1 MSDAEKFVEELKKKG
16 HVPSEAKLITKLTE
30 EDIGKLVVF
39 KATIKEVGIRLSPPI
54 NVTWEEIEGE
64 VDNSGFMTKLLD
76 VDVALR
82 NNSLYAKFKEGT
94 KKSDVVAYFNRA
106 MSLFNILGIPFDFVS
121 ESDILTVAEGL
132 ERRLLFISSMKAERR
147 GTGIEPVP
155 VLASEFGPIGFA
167 MFGVWKAIKES
178 SFFEKNDFYE
188 LLGYSRYYYFHS
200 NFLLSFIHGWLF
212 IESMVNSIW
221 AELVAK
227 KFPTPPA
234 GREWSTKIKI
244 DELYLLGHI
253 DDDLRKELHWLRK
266 KRNAIFHADPQEQE
280 VEIGG
285 GDSLAAVKAGLALFY
300 RFIMGFKD
308 DKIIDFLDLAKK
320 MYRAIHEPSKS

>member
-1 MSDAEKFVEELKKKG
+1 
-16 HVPSEAKLITKLTE
+16 
-30 EDIGKLVVF
+30 
-39 KATIKEVGIRLSPPI
+39 
-54 NVTWEEIEGE
+54 
-64 VDNSGFMTKLLD
+64 
-76 VDVALR
+76 VDVALK

-121 ESDILTVAEGL
+121 ESDILTVAEGV
-132 ERRLLFISSMKAERR
+132 ERKLLFISSVKAKRR
-147 GTGIEPVP
+147 GTGIEPVSVP
-155 VLASEFGPIGFA
+155 ASEFDPIGFA
-167 MFGVWKAIKES
+167 MFGVWEAIKKS
-178 SFFEKNDFYE
+178 SFFKKSDFYE

-200 NFLLSFIHGWLF
+200 NFLLTFIHGWLF

-227 KFPTPPA
+227 RFPAPPA
-234 GREWSTKIKI
+234 GREWSTQIKI

-253 DDDLRKELHWLRK
+253 DDDLRTQLHRLRK
-266 KRNAIFHADPQEQE
+266 KRNAVFHADPQERE

-285 GDSLAAVKAGLALFY
+285 DDSFAAVKTGLALFY
-300 RFIMGFKD
+300 KFIMGFKD
-308 DKIIDFLDLAKK
+308 DTIIDFSDLAKK

>member
-1 MSDAEKFVEELKKKG
+1 MSDDEKFVEELKKKG

-39 KATIKEVGIRLSPPI
+39 EATIKEVGIRLSPPI
-54 NVTWEEIEGE
+54 NVMWAEVEGE
-64 VDNSGFMTKLLD
+64 VDKSRFMTKLLD
-76 VDVALR
+76 VDVAWR
-82 NNSLYAKFKEGT
+82 NSSLYAKFKKGT
-94 KKSDVVAYFNRA
+94 EKSDVVEYFNRA

-132 ERRLLFISSMKAERR
+132 ERRLLFISSVKAERR
-147 GTGIEPVP
+147 GTGIKPVP
-155 VLASEFGPIGFA
+155 VPSSELAPITFA
-167 MFGVWKAIKES
+167 MFGIWEAIKNS
-178 SFFEKNDFYE
+178 SFFVKSDFYQ

-227 KFPTPPA
+227 KFPAPPA
-234 GREWSTKIKI
+234 GRWSTQIKI

-253 DDDLRKELHWLRK
+253 DDDLRTQLHRLRK
-266 KRNAIFHADPQEQE
+266 KRNAVFHADPQEQE

-285 GDSLAAVKAGLALFY
+285 ADSFAAVKTGLALFY
-300 RFIMGFKD
+300 KFIMGFKD
-308 DKIIDFLDLAKK
+308 DKIIDFPDLAKR